1 MSPRSRAIVVACAGL
16 AAIGALAAA
25 AASPAASTSR
35 GEPGPTVAPASA
47 AAPARGAGP
56 TLSATSAAVLPPALV
71 ALEQKTAELKITSLL
86 FSLHVSIQA
95 GGHAKGIDKLLKL
108 FDITASGEVSVSQP
122 AAIVT
127 LQLFGA
133 TFRVRVLGNVAYV
146 EVPGLGPHDGGRPWV
161 NLEGGNLGELFAPP
175 GKHRAKH
182 PTSPAP
188 VVPRLAEPSFTA
200 LERALSEAREVREL
214 AAGSIEGQVVSRF
227 LAVLSPTQLK
237 EGSPLA
243 EASRAR
249 VGAAR
254 KRPRPPASPPTLE
267 VSLAQSGLPLRTVI
281 TQSEGK
287 LKLTAQLDIPVI
299 NFRLQVV
306 PPPSRQTIGLSE
318 FRRLAKRA
326 AERAKRRTRMG
337 RRRRK

>member
-1 MSPRSRAIVVACAGL
+1 MSLRSRAIVVACAGL

-25 AASPAASTSR
+25 ATSPAAPNSR
-35 GEPGPTVAPASA
+35 GEAGPTVAPASD
-47 AAPARGAGP
+47 AAPAPLAGP
-56 TLSATSAAVLPPALV
+56 TLRAKSAAVLPAALV

-86 FSLHVSIQA
+86 FSLHISIQA
-95 GGHAKGIDKLLKL
+95 GGHSKGIDKLLKL
-108 FDITASGEVSVSQP
+108 FDITASGEVSVSP
-122 AAIVT
+122 SAAIVT

-133 TFRVRVLGNVAYV
+133 TFHVRVLGNVVYV

-161 NLEGGNLGELFAPP
+161 KLEGGNLGELFAPP
-175 GKHRAKH
+175 GKHRAKP
-182 PTSPAP
+182 PTTPAP

-200 LERALSEAREVREL
+200 LERALSEAREVKEL
-214 AAGSIEGQVVSRF
+214 PAGSIEGQVVSRF

-243 EASRAR
+243 EASRA
-249 VGAAR
+249 GGDAAR
-254 KRPRPPASPPTLE
+254 KRPHTPASPPTLE

-299 NFRLQVV
+299 NFQLQVA
-306 PPPSRQTIGLSE
+306 PPPTRHTINLSK
-318 FRRLAKRA
+318 FRMLSKRA
-326 AERAKRRTRMG
+326 AEGAKHRRGQG
-337 RRRRK
+337 RRQRK